1 MTETR
6 YASLAE
12 LEDAIRAE
20 LSYLDF
26 PPRDWLI
33 DHRHESGEPVFDVVI
48 EGGGMQGLAI
58 AHALIRQRVRNIVL
72 LDENPQG
79 REGPWITYAR
89 METLRTPK
97 IFVGPDLGQLNLA
110 VRTWYD
116 IRHGPGSW
124 DALAKVPKDEWME
137 YLNWFRRLL
146 RLPVENGVTLKLVE
160 PDGRYLRLTTE
171 SENGAR
177 TIYAR
182 KLIRTAGIAGCG
194 GKHVPDIISENL
206 PADRFAHSSDPI
218 DFDALRGKT
227 VGVVGSGASGFDNA
241 ATALEGGARSVDLF
255 MRRPRIPTI
264 NIVRAMHSVGYLQ
277 HFGDLGDAER
287 WRVMNHAAR
296 FTAPPPEETQARVTR
311 HDNFHLRADSSI
323 AGVGIDGDRI
333 WVQTPHGRYLVDYLI
348 AATGFAVDVSAV
360 PELAPIA
367 GDIALWQD
375 RYSPPSDQANEELGR
390 KPYLGRHFE
399 FTAKD
404 AVAAPHV
411 GNIHE
416 YGIASISSLG
426 PICTGLHGMAFGVE
440 RLVRG
445 VTRDL
450 FVGDGAEH
458 VSRILDVDEPPIEP
472 DGEED
477 WTI

>member
-1 MTETR
+1 MTASRYET
-6 YASLAE
+6 LTE
-12 LEDAIRAE
+12 LEDAVRAE
-20 LSYLDF
+20 LAYLDF

-33 DHRHESGEPVFDVVI
+33 EHRHDSGAPVFDVVI

-58 AHALIRQRVRNIVL
+58 AHALIRQRVRNILL
-72 LDENPQG
+72 LDENPRG

-116 IRHGPGSW
+116 IRHGAGSW
-124 DALAKVPKDEWME
+124 DALSKVPKDEWME
-137 YLNWFRRLL
+137 YLNWFRSLL
-146 RLPVENGVTLKLVE
+146 RLPVENGVRLQLVE
-160 PDGRYLRLTTE
+160 ADGRYLRLTTE
-171 SENGAR
+171 RDGAVG
-177 TIYAR
+177 TLYAR

-194 GKHVPDIISENL
+194 GKHIPDIVSGNL
-206 PADRFAHSSDPI
+206 PAERYAHSSDPI

-227 VGVVGSGASGFDNA
+227 VGVVGSGASAFDNA
-241 ATALEGGARSVDLF
+241 ATALEAGAHAVDLF
-255 MRRPRIPTI
+255 MRRPHIPTI

-277 HFGDLGDAER
+277 HFGDLEDAER

-296 FTAPPPEETQARVTR
+296 FTAPPPEETQARVMR
-311 HDNFHLRADSSI
+311 HGTFHLRADSPLR
-323 AGVGIDGDRI
+323 GVAMDGGKVR
-333 WVQTPHGRYLVDYLI
+333 VETPHGVFPVDFLI
-348 AATGFAVDVSAV
+348 AATGFTVDVSAV
-360 PELAPIA
+360 PELAPVA
-367 GDIALWQD
+367 DDIALWRD
-375 RYSPPSDQANEELGR
+375 RYVPPPDETNVELGS

-404 AVAAPHV
+404 EAAAPHI

-450 FVGDGAEH
+450 FVGDSAAH
-458 VSRILDVDEPPIEP
+458 VSRILDVDEPPVEP
-472 DGEED
+472 DGEEG